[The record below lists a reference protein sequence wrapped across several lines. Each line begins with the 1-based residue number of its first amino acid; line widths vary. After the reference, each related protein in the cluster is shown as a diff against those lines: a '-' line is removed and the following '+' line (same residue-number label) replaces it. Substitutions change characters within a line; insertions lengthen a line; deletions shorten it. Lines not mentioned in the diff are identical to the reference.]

1 MIAGLALFF
10 SGAAF
15 GALLTWLFLAIRV
28 EPRI

>member
-15 GALLTWLFLAIRV
+15 GGLGVFLWLAIRV